1 MQKDKS
7 YYARIF
13 GVPERDITP
22 EFLPVYIAL
31 DKNSKAN
38 EDLLETLRE
47 SNETLKTSNEKLLEE
62 VSAKIKGSI
71 SMEQNVYYDAISAFW
86 GNAGKYSF
94 PSLAFI
100 VLVYFLFTYLEDTRK
115 ENTLYKDSERV
126 VLSAKLLEQKKPDVY
141 KEFFSE
147 AVENLNSNKS
157 NGK

>member
-1 MQKDKS
+1 MSIDEQLSKIENEVFISTKHK
-7 YYARIF
+7 
-13 GVPERDITP
+13 
-22 EFLPVYIAL
+22 L
-31 DKNSKAN
+31 DTYSLSMVRATLLAN
-38 EDLLETLRE
+38 ELLAKSNNKVEI
-47 SNETLKTSNEKLLEE
+47 SNEQLIQE
-62 VSAKIKGSI
+62 VKDKIKGSI
-71 SMEQNVYYDAISAFW
+71 TTEQNVYYDAISAFW

-126 VLSAKLLEQKKPDVY
+126 VLSAKLLEQKKPEVY